1 MSGASGRRQLSAGAA
16 EPAGSARPPLPP
28 GPYLVVGLGRSG
40 RAVAELLR
48 EHGRVVAYDA
58 DPALA
63 GADELAS
70 GVEVHLGG
78 DGRELVA
85 GVHTVVKSPG
95 VPRNAPVV
103 VEALRSGRTVI
114 GELELA
120 WRLLPNECWAVTGTN
135 GKTTTVELLAA
146 ILRAAGRE
154 AVTAGNVGRP
164 LAALVGRVGREATLV
179 VEASSFQIEDAL
191 AFRPDC
197 ALLLNLGV
205 DHLDRHG
212 TVAAYHRAK
221 LRLFEHQGPSAVAV
235 APVGVA
241 IPGGGRRVA
250 FGPAGSGAE
259 LEFSEEGLRWH
270 GELVVARSG
279 IRLRGR
285 HNLENAAGAAAAAL
299 ACGVPAESLVA
310 ALGSF
315 QGVPHRLEEVARI
328 GGVLFVN
335 DSKATNVES
344 TVRALES
351 FPDGGLHLIAGG
363 RPKGGG
369 FRALRPLVAERC
381 RAVYAVGE
389 ASEELVRDLGDC
401 VAVERCGTLERAVE
415 RALARARP
423 GETIL
428 LSPACASFD
437 QFRDFEA
444 RGERFKELVRRLSAG
459 ASPVA

>member
-1 MSGASGRRQLSAGAA
+1 MSGTPRRQLSVPAP
-16 EPAGSARPPLPP
+16 EPARSARPPLPP

-40 RAVAELLR
+40 RAVAELLSQ
-48 EHGRVVAYDA
+48 HDRVVAYDA
-58 DPALA
+58 NPALA
-63 GADELAS
+63 GVDTLKSRA
-70 GVEVHLGG
+70 EVHLGG
-78 DGRELVA
+78 DGRELLV
-85 GVHTVVKSPG
+85 GVRTVVKSPG
-95 VPRNAPVV
+95 VPREAPVV

-114 GELELA
+114 GELEVA

-135 GKTTTVELLAA
+135 GKTTTVELLGA

-154 AVTAGNVGRP
+154 VVTAGNVGRP
-164 LAALVGRVGREATLV
+164 LAALVGRIGPETTLV
-179 VEASSFQIEDAL
+179 VEASSFQIEDTI
-191 AFRPDC
+191 AFCPDC
-197 ALLLNLGV
+197 AVLLNLGV

-212 TVAAYHRAK
+212 TVEAYHRAK

-241 IPGGGRRVA
+241 VPGGGRRIA
-250 FGPAGSGAE
+250 FGAAGSGAE
-259 LEFSEEGLRWH
+259 LEFSEEGLCWR
-270 GELVVARSG
+270 GEPLVARSG
-279 IRLRGR
+279 IRLRGQ
-285 HNLENAAGAAAAAL
+285 HNLENAAAAAAAAL
-299 ACGVPAESLVA
+299 ACGVSAEPLRT
-310 ALGSF
+310 ALASF
-315 QGVPHRLEEVARI
+315 EGVPHRLEEVARI

-344 TVRALES
+344 TVRALEA

-389 ASEELVRDLGDC
+389 ASEELVSDLSDC
-401 VAVERCGTLERAVE
+401 VPVERCGTLERALE
-415 RALARARP
+415 RAVERARP
-423 GETIL
+423 GETVL

-444 RGERFKELVRRLSAG
+444 RGERFKELVRRLSASAG
-459 ASPVA
+459 AVA